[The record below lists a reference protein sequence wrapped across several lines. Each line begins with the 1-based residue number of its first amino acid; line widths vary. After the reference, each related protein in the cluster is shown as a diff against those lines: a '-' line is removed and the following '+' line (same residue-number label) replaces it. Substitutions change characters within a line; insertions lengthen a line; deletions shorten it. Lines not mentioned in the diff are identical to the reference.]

1 MSHNMVTAKYIHHNK
16 SSNVTSRYTLKHAYK
31 RKHSFYPEIIH
42 CDTFVDRRWRGPNY
56 KSVGL
61 SLLQLS

>member
-1 MSHNMVTAKYIHHNK
+1 MVTAKYIHHNK
-16 SSNVTSRYTLKHAYK
+16 SSNVTSTYSLKRSYQ
-31 RKHSFYPEIIH
+31 RKPLSYPEKIPFDI
-42 CDTFVDRRWRGPNY
+42 FVDRRWRGPNY